1 MAYGKI
7 KFADGGEIEL
17 LANAAT
23 KYRFRQIFG
32 LDLIDELSDMDAIT
46 PGRLSEILEMLT
58 YTMAK
63 QAKKEAEK
71 GSIDDF
77 FTWLEGLSA
86 NEITE
91 HIDTILEIYQGNQK
105 TLSETKNPEGPQSGR

>member
-32 LDLIDELSDMDAIT
+32 LDLIDELADIQAVT
-46 PGRLSEILEMLT
+46 PGRLTEIMEMLT
-58 YTMAK
+58 YTMEL

-86 NEITE
+86 NEITD
-91 HIDTILEIYQGNQK
+91 HIDKILKIYQGNQK
-105 TLSETKNPEGPQSGR
+105 TLSETKNQEGPQSGR